1 MKRIHKLL
9 HHKSKSISQGAIIL
23 AIFTFGAQLLSLV
36 RDRLFASQVGAGVAL
51 DTYYF
56 AFKIPDILFAVFSAL
71 VSLTVLIPL
80 LSKHKD
86 TESDTMKHTYSILFT
101 VFCIGSSVLIL
112 VVCALMPQLMHI
124 VAPGVSDP
132 EVLGN
137 IVLYSRILLLQPF
150 FLGLSNLLG
159 SYTQLKERFLLYAC
173 SPFVYNLTT
182 VLGLVFLY
190 PRFGMTGVIAS
201 VVFGS
206 ILHGLIQLPFI
217 HKENFLPSFKKI
229 TRHEIRLVREVI
241 SQSIPR
247 AIILSLVQIEFLYL
261 NSLTS
266 HMSEGSTSLFNL
278 ANNIQGVPVTLIGV
292 SLVIA
297 SFPTLSR
304 THANGEHVE
313 FRKVFYKTLKTIA
326 FWSLIAS
333 AGLFILKDLVIH
345 ILLGKSSFDVTS
357 FNMIV
362 ATFGVFTL
370 ALIPQCVKMFITRGY
385 YAVGD
390 TKTPATL
397 NILATALTIGIAFS
411 LYIQTQ
417 STSTFTVEV
426 LAVAFVISSWVSG
439 IVFYISARK
448 NLLVAKISH

>member
-9 HHKSKSISQGAIIL
+9 HHRSKSISQGAIIL

-36 RDRLFASQVGAGVAL
+36 RDRLFASQVGVGVEL

-80 LSKHKD
+80 LSKHKN
-86 TESDTMKHTYSILFT
+86 TESGEMRHVYSILFT
-101 VFCIGSSVLIL
+101 VFCVGASILIL
-112 VVCALMPQLMHI
+112 IVCALMPQLMHI
-124 VAPGVSDP
+124 VAPGITDP
-132 EVLGN
+132 EVVSK

-173 SPFVYNLTT
+173 SPFIYNATT
-182 VLGLVFLY
+182 VLGLIFLY
-190 PRFGMTGVIAS
+190 PKFGMAGVISA

-217 HKENFLPSFKKI
+217 HKENFLPAFKKI
-229 TRHEIRLVREVI
+229 TKHELRLVKEVI
-241 SQSIPR
+241 TQSIPR

-266 HMSEGSTSLFNL
+266 HMSEGSASLFNL

-304 THANGEHVE
+304 THAEGEYVE
-313 FRKVFYKTLKTIA
+313 FRRVFNTTMRTIL
-326 FWSLIAS
+326 FWSIAGT
-333 AGLFILKDLVIH
+333 AGLFLLRDLVVH
-345 ILLGKSSFDVTS
+345 VLLGSSSFDALS
-357 FNMIV
+357 LKLIIN
-362 ATFGVFTL
+362 TFGIFTL
-370 ALIPQCVKMFITRGY
+370 ALVPQCVKMFVTRGF
-385 YAVGD
+385 YAVGN
-390 TKTPATL
+390 TKKPAVL
-397 NILATALTIGIAFS
+397 NIFGTALTIGLSFS
-411 LYIQTQ
+411 LYIQWQNTPV
-417 STSTFTVEV
+417 FTTEV
-426 LAVAFVISSWVSG
+426 LAIAFLISSWVSG
-439 IVFYISARK
+439 FIFYISARN
-448 NLLVAKISH
+448 NLLIRRSS